1 MAYSSDFIGT
11 RNTAAQAL
19 DWLFAS
25 ASLNAMVEES
35 GSNPPS
41 VTAPHSISLSPNMPD
56 ARTGRKLNLLMVED
70 NLADALL
77 VREAIR
83 IEGLPVEVFAAA
95 DGELAISFIESAEND
110 PNAPSPDAAI
120 LDINLPKV
128 DGFEVLRRI
137 RASAR
142 YKHLP
147 VIVLTSSD
155 SPTDRSESARMGNGY
170 FRKRPD
176 YDEFMKIGPAIR
188 QLLDQNGLL

>member
-1 MAYSSDFIGT
+1 VYSRDFT
-11 RNTAAQAL
+11 VTKNTAARVS
-19 DWLFAS
+19 DWPFAS
-25 ASLNAMVEES
+25 VSWSAMGDES

-41 VTAPHSISLSPNMPD
+41 AMAPPSTSPSPG
-56 ARTGRKLNLLMVED
+56 APGVPSGRRLNLLMVED

-83 IEGLPVEVFAAA
+83 VEGLPLEVFAAS
-95 DGELAISFIESAEND
+95 DGELAISFIENAEKD
-110 PNAPSPDAAI
+110 PNAPSPDAAV
-120 LDINLPKV
+120 LDINLPKI

-137 RASAR
+137 RSSER

-155 SPTDRSESARMGNGY
+155 SPTDRNESARMGNGY

-176 YDEFMKIGPAIR
+176 YDEFLKIGPAIR
-188 QLLDQNGLL
+188 ELLVQNGLL